1 MRPTLGW
8 LLGQDISQRA
18 RRSQGLPP
26 GRLQSSPCWGNFTCL
41 SLKSQAV
48 EKKRDEIP
56 LEKAPRGR
64 EGDEERARGRLS
76 GSRTWWD
83 AASRSQTP
91 FVLQLLPGIPKE
103 PDAGLGAPA
112 LCLTGSPRPQW
123 ADALVS
129 LSRLGSEHLHVLM

>member
-1 MRPTLGW
+1 MLGEY
-8 LLGQDISQRA
+8 D
-18 RRSQGLPP
+18 
-26 GRLQSSPCWGNFTCL
+26 FTCL

-48 EKKRDEIP
+48 EKKKRDEMP

-91 FVLQLLPGIPKE
+91 FVLQLLPGIPRE
-103 PDAGLGAPA
+103 PNAGLRAPA
-112 LCLTGSPRPQW
+112 LCLTGSPRPRW

>member
-1 MRPTLGW
+1 MLGEY
-8 LLGQDISQRA
+8 D
-18 RRSQGLPP
+18 
-26 GRLQSSPCWGNFTCL
+26 FTCL

-48 EKKRDEIP
+48 EKKKRDEMP

-91 FVLQLLPGIPKE
+91 FVLQLLPGIPRE
-103 PDAGLGAPA
+103 PGAGLGAPA
-112 LCLTGSPRPQW
+112 LCLTGSPRPRW